1 MTHFTRRSDWWLC
14 NTFLL
19 RCTNVHIHIYMTCS
33 THIELTLELLR
44 IATQN
49 NLKSADAVFQNT
61 LCKSLYLIMHNKSPQ
76 WRYKF
81 NDSVVHICQSNA
93 IFKWLLFEFFY
104 GIIIKICNK
113 DCPKDIRIQG
123 VSKCR
128 KILNFWFTACV
139 HCYIYHDLILKY
151 IFLISRRQN
160 VLYWL
165 RKSTLKMH
173 QNQIS

>member
-76 WRYKF
+76 SRYKF
-81 NDSVVHICQSNA
+81 NDSVVYICQGNA
-93 IFKWLLFEFFY
+93 ILIYSNDYYLNSFFMELSSKYVTKIAQKIFAYKLCQNAEQYWISGLL
-104 GIIIKICNK
+104 
-113 DCPKDIRIQG
+113 
-123 VSKCR
+123 
-128 KILNFWFTACV
+128 LACTV
-139 HCYIYHDLILKY
+139 TYIMI
-151 IFLISRRQN
+151 
-160 VLYWL
+160 
-165 RKSTLKMH
+165 
-173 QNQIS
+173 

>member
-76 WRYKF
+76 SRYKF
-81 NDSVVHICQSNA
+81 NDSVVYICQYNDPSN
-93 IFKWLLFEFFY
+93 IDLSKWLLFEFFFMELSSKY
-104 GIIIKICNK
+104 VAKIA
-113 DCPKDIRIQG
+113 Q
-123 VSKCR
+123 
-128 KILNFWFTACV
+128 KIFAYKVC
-139 HCYIYHDLILKY
+139 
-151 IFLISRRQN
+151 QN
-160 VLYWL
+160 AEQY
-165 RKSTLKMH
+165 
-173 QNQIS
+173 